1 MPFKNTE
8 IVARARELERLMLRR
23 RVALKKVRELDER
36 IRVARKLLADLTRFE
51 PGDLYQPPIG
61 DEGLPGAPA
70 AAPPAE

>member
-1 MPFKNTE
+1 M
-8 IVARARELERLMLRR
+8 
-23 RVALKKVRELDER
+23 ALKKVRELDER